1 MSTEFRAFIQYSAL
15 STQHFKYMLAIGPLK
30 LSSRLILAPLAGI
43 SDLPY
48 RMLNRSFGCELAF
61 TEMVSAR
68 GLAYRDKKTLDF
80 LASNKD
86 DRPLGIQLLGS
97 NADLI
102 CRSLDI
108 LQEFPHDI
116 IDFNAACPVP
126 KVVKKGEGASLLKD
140 PKKLHDLLKRIVAA
154 TNKPVTVKIRSGWD
168 HRSVN
173 AVEVA
178 RYARD
183 AGIHAI
189 AVHGRTMAQAYHG
202 RVDYDLIRSVKEAVS
217 IPVIGSGDA
226 LSGELVKK
234 MLDQTG
240 CDGVVIARGALG
252 NPWIFKQAGACIKGQ
267 APVSKPGPSM
277 IIKTMTGHLN
287 SCCDFYGD
295 KHGTVIFRKFFVW
308 YTKGFDHIRPL
319 RNHAFQAKARE
330 EMLEIIR
337 QLSSLTASP

>member
-1 MSTEFRAFIQYSAL
+1 
-15 STQHFKYMLAIGPLK
+15 MLTIGPLK
-30 LSSRLILAPLAGI
+30 LSSSLILAPLAGI

-97 NADLI
+97 NADLLS
-102 CRSLDI
+102 RSLDI
-108 LQEFPHDI
+108 LHEYRHDI

-140 PKKLHDLLKRIVAA
+140 PKKLHDLLKRIV
-154 TNKPVTVKIRSGWD
+154 TSTKKPVTVKIRSGWD

-178 RYARD
+178 LRAQD
-183 AGIHAI
+183 AGIHGIAI
-189 AVHGRTMAQAYHG
+189 HGRTMAQGYHG
-202 RVDYDLIRSVKEAVS
+202 RVDYDIIGRVKEAVS

-234 MLDQTG
+234 MLNATG

-252 NPWIFKQAGACIKGQ
+252 NPWIFKQATACIKNK
-267 APVSKPGPSM
+267 AAIAKPGPAS
-277 IIKTMTGHLN
+277 IITTMTGHLN
-287 SCCDFYGD
+287 ACCDFYGD

-319 RNHAFQAKARE
+319 RNRAFQAKARD

-337 QLSSLTASP
+337 QLAEL

>member
-1 MSTEFRAFIQYSAL
+1 
-15 STQHFKYMLAIGPLK
+15 MLKIGPLK
-30 LSSRLILAPLAGI
+30 LSSPLILAPLAGI

-48 RMLNRSFGCELAF
+48 RMLNRAFGCELAF
-61 TEMVSAR
+61 MEMISAR
-68 GLAYRDKKTLDF
+68 GLAYRDKKTMDF
-80 LASNKD
+80 LASNND

-102 CRSLDI
+102 RRSLDV
-108 LQEFPHDI
+108 LQEYGHDI

-140 PKKLHDLLKRIVAA
+140 PKKLHDLLKRIVTA
-154 TNKPVTVKIRSGWD
+154 TNKPVSVKIRSGWD

-189 AVHGRTMAQAYHG
+189 FVHGRTMAQAYHG
-202 RVDYDLIRSVKEAVS
+202 RVDYAVIRSVKEAVD
-217 IPVIGSGDA
+217 IPVIGSGDV

-234 MLDQTG
+234 MFDATG

-252 NPWIFKQAGACIKGQ
+252 NPWIFEQAKAYLQTKEAI
-267 APVSKPGPSM
+267 SKPGPSA
-277 IIKTMTGHLN
+277 IINTMTGHLN
-287 SCCDFYGD
+287 KCCDFYGD
-295 KHGTVIFRKFFVW
+295 RHGTVIFRKFFVW

-319 RNHAFQAKARE
+319 RHRAFHAKTRE
-330 EMLEIIR
+330 EMLEIIDN
-337 QLSSLTASP
+337 LDKLGIE